1 MASVSKGGLP
11 KQTSGSAMSK
21 SKVSN
26 STKIEATASRTRNTS
41 GGDSGVAQGGRMLI
55 YCDGKNVTPRSLVPS
70 HYQKIQGGD
79 ATNLD
84 GILGGAALTAQED
97 EKPAVPEKMP
107 PTAAEIKAKAPK
119 QATLMKDELERSID
133 IVLGETETE
142 TLLSFPS
149 LCVSLDNAQSTLVAA
164 RNKAYD
170 ELCAS
175 KADSDQ
181 YKEQHAQTMN
191 QPHKS
196 KEVFAAAPSQEH
208 AEVNVTGWDIYDAF
222 ATAPVPKHEQIQQ
235 ACEKESQAAVSV
247 AVKKPG
253 CLFTMQEPY
262 PVYEVP
268 KEVPKKSGNEGRRG
282 MRSTGATSGTVRG
295 GVSGG
300 ASVGVLGGDAV
311 GSGGAMAAARGCDLD
326 TAEKWFQLC
335 QVDPERESEAETLA
349 AGKIGVDQELC
360 LRLLS
365 CSLQSGNTSLAEEW
379 IKRAVQA
386 GAKTSEITMRIMK
399 DMGAL
404 SDSAARRAFEA
415 MIRQTA
421 EAKELDAAR
430 RWYDQAIAAGLY
442 PSSQTFAAL
451 LEAALSVGDADSADY
466 WYQGVQATPGQAA
479 IMSFNLL
486 LDAVAQRGKVKL
498 LGECFAKMMELG
510 LDPTAETFR
519 ILVTGA
525 AKEARDLDAATTW
538 YQQSLD
544 AGFKLNAG
552 DYEELIDVALAKR
565 DVKAAAFW
573 YKSAKELS
581 PLPTEVFNQL
591 LSRAAQ
597 LEGFSM
603 AASLF
608 ADLGGSI
615 TPNVET
621 FNTMMLAAAKNGDTA
636 AAEIWYARAQGAGC
650 KPDAL
655 TYQAL
660 INAAS
665 KKGDLAAA
673 EVWLRQAE
681 EVGIKPTLKMLNLAW
696 KFCAHTILNSM
707 MAAASRDGDLQLAI
721 GWFQRMDGFNL
732 QPDVVSYTTIISAA
746 AKSGNLP
753 VAEEWFQAAVAQ
765 GITPNVVTFTSLID
779 AAVRSENDEAA
790 RHWYETSMK
799 AGVQPSIRTFNTL
812 MSGPARQG
820 DLESAEKWF
829 RTASFMG
836 AIPDRVTYNTAAARA
851 GDLASA
857 ESWFEKAVGARVD
870 PNVVT
875 FTTLI
880 SAAANQGRLQD
891 AEAWFRKATTPGR
904 DGPGIRPNVAM
915 YNAVLSVAAKNAPAG
930 AGGDNAAE
938 RWLQRMEDDGIL
950 ADTRTFGILIDGS
963 VKKGKKHDDIT
974 FRTLLNAAAKQGD
987 LALAE
992 SWYAKASEHRRQP
1005 DIGTFNNLLQAA
1017 IRSEG
1022 IQAIRP
1028 WYDRAINASCIP
1040 DDATFS
1046 IAVLAAARAKNFT
1059 MVVEWLREASQQGVE
1074 VELIASRVLAKEVA
1088 QRAFRAM
1095 IQKVG
1100 TVLKGPGTM
1109 AQLFSFKLCHASAG
1123 ATAETHGYPGV
1134 PPEAAVGEVTQLI
1147 PGQEEEAAA
1156 TSKEI
1161 ESDKIPWQ
1169 VGAENPIPE
1178 EMAKSLRVME
1188 RIVSQNVFHR
1198 QHMIYRNYPTLEE
1211 LARLDE
1217 IRMEEAL
1224 GGTTGT
1230 SGFDAAMEA
1239 VAEEIAAA
1247 EPVVGAGLL
1256 EADAPDLGDEIGD
1269 DWIDDVA
1276 EEEDV
1281 DKPALQDLFC
1291 FDAPQLTQG
1300 MTVTCAEWNSNNK
1313 DLLAVSYG
1321 DTAPVPI
1328 NPGGLVLFWSLKNPT
1343 YPERVIRTRQGVT
1356 TLHFS
1361 SIHPNM
1367 VAAGAHD
1374 GSVMIWDLR
1383 RPSDAPVLRSGS
1395 SVSSHNDQKHTD
1407 IVWETRWVDQGP
1419 DKQPKPFCSA
1429 QVRRPRCGATGTMGK
1444 FTIDPSLEAKM
1455 HQYQIVGR
1463 AAPTNKN
1470 PTPKIYRMRIF
1481 ARNVVL
1487 AKSRF
1492 WYFMKRLNK
1501 AKKSGGEL
1509 LAVNELFDKSPT
1521 KVKNYGIWLRYDS
1534 RTNTHNMYKEFRNI
1548 NINGAVGQL
1557 YQEGSG
1563 ICIGMM
1569 SVVRDVTLDNEDGV
1583 CYKKRWLVVTVL
1595 IRDPFR
1601 SSMSD
1606 GPVLVVHSNP
1616 DCWLDRA
1623 EAATVA
1629 DENCRREHVLEM
1641 HDKKLK
1647 FPIIRKV
1654 PHTIKKL
1661 RTTFKVG
1668 LCLPWLPPIHGRKL
1682 VFEQA
1687 RRPNTFV
1694 R

>member
-379 IKRAVQA
+379 IKRA
-386 GAKTSEITMRIMK
+386 
-399 DMGAL
+399 
-404 SDSAARRAFEA
+404 DSAARRAFEA

-466 WYQGVQATPGQAA
+466 WYQG
-479 IMSFNLL
+479 
-486 LDAVAQRGKVKL
+486 RR
-498 LGECFAKMMELG
+498 ECFAKMMELG

-565 DVKAAAFW
+565 DV
-573 YKSAKELS
+573 
-581 PLPTEVFNQL
+581 FNQL

-636 AAEIWYARAQGAGC
+636 AAEIWYARAQ
-650 KPDAL
+650 
-655 TYQAL
+655 
-660 INAAS
+660 
-665 KKGDLAAA
+665 
-673 EVWLRQAE
+673 
-681 EVGIKPTLKMLNLAW
+681 
-696 KFCAHTILNSM
+696 
-707 MAAASRDGDLQLAI
+707 

-829 RTASFMG
+829 RTASFYGTSNLDKCSSARLMS
-836 AIPDRVTYNTAAARA
+836 AAARA

-870 PNVVT
+870 PNV
-875 FTTLI
+875 
-880 SAAANQGRLQD
+880 
-891 AEAWFRKATTPGR
+891 AWFRKATTPGR

-963 VKKGKKHDDIT
+963 VKK
-974 FRTLLNAAAKQGD
+974 GD

-1059 MVVEWLREASQQGVE
+1059 MVVEWLREAHGVKPYCVE

>member
-300 ASVGVLGGDAV
+300 ASVGVLG
-311 GSGGAMAAARGCDLD
+311 
-326 TAEKWFQLC
+326 
-335 QVDPERESEAETLA
+335 
-349 AGKIGVDQELC
+349 
-360 LRLLS
+360 
-365 CSLQSGNTSLAEEW
+365 
-379 IKRAVQA
+379 
-386 GAKTSEITMRIMK
+386 
-399 DMGAL
+399 
-404 SDSAARRAFEA
+404 
-415 MIRQTA
+415 
-421 EAKELDAAR
+421 
-430 RWYDQAIAAGLY
+430 
-442 PSSQTFAAL
+442 
-451 LEAALSVGDADSADY
+451 
-466 WYQGVQATPGQAA
+466 
-479 IMSFNLL
+479 
-486 LDAVAQRGKVKL
+486 
-498 LGECFAKMMELG
+498 
-510 LDPTAETFR
+510 
-519 ILVTGA
+519 
-525 AKEARDLDAATTW
+525 
-538 YQQSLD
+538 
-544 AGFKLNAG
+544 
-552 DYEELIDVALAKR
+552 
-565 DVKAAAFW
+565 
-573 YKSAKELS
+573 
-581 PLPTEVFNQL
+581 
-591 LSRAAQ
+591 
-597 LEGFSM
+597 
-603 AASLF
+603 
-608 ADLGGSI
+608 
-615 TPNVET
+615 
-621 FNTMMLAAAKNGDTA
+621 
-636 AAEIWYARAQGAGC
+636 
-650 KPDAL
+650 
-655 TYQAL
+655 
-660 INAAS
+660 
-665 KKGDLAAA
+665 
-673 EVWLRQAE
+673 
-681 EVGIKPTLKMLNLAW
+681 
-696 KFCAHTILNSM
+696 
-707 MAAASRDGDLQLAI
+707 
-721 GWFQRMDGFNL
+721 
-732 QPDVVSYTTIISAA
+732 
-746 AKSGNLP
+746 
-753 VAEEWFQAAVAQ
+753 
-765 GITPNVVTFTSLID
+765 
-779 AAVRSENDEAA
+779 
-790 RHWYETSMK
+790 
-799 AGVQPSIRTFNTL
+799 
-812 MSGPARQG
+812 
-820 DLESAEKWF
+820 
-829 RTASFMG
+829 
-836 AIPDRVTYNTAAARA
+836 
-851 GDLASA
+851 
-857 ESWFEKAVGARVD
+857 
-870 PNVVT
+870 
-875 FTTLI
+875 
-880 SAAANQGRLQD
+880 
-891 AEAWFRKATTPGR
+891 
-904 DGPGIRPNVAM
+904 
-915 YNAVLSVAAKNAPAG
+915 
-930 AGGDNAAE
+930 
-938 RWLQRMEDDGIL
+938 
-950 ADTRTFGILIDGS
+950 
-963 VKKGKKHDDIT
+963 
-974 FRTLLNAAAKQGD
+974 
-987 LALAE
+987 
-992 SWYAKASEHRRQP
+992 
-1005 DIGTFNNLLQAA
+1005 
-1017 IRSEG
+1017 
-1022 IQAIRP
+1022 
-1028 WYDRAINASCIP
+1028 
-1040 DDATFS
+1040 
-1046 IAVLAAARAKNFT
+1046 
-1059 MVVEWLREASQQGVE
+1059 
-1074 VELIASRVLAKEVA
+1074 
-1088 QRAFRAM
+1088 
-1095 IQKVG
+1095 
-1100 TVLKGPGTM
+1100 
-1109 AQLFSFKLCHASAG
+1109 AG